1 MRAPAMLACL
11 GAWKLKEG
19 GVRLERP
26 SLRTGMAA
34 GGRAVSRHG
43 VASVVARSRA
53 AGGIDGT
60 NKRVAWNILPTDSQ
74 SERSSYTVLKSA
86 D

>member
-1 MRAPAMLACL
+1 MLACL

-53 AGGIDGT
+53 AGGIDGDMRT